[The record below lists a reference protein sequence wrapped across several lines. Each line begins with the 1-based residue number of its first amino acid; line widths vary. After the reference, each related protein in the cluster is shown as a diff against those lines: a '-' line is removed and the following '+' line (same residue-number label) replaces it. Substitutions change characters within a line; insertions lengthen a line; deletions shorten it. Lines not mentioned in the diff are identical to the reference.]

1 MKYRPYGKTGV
12 SASSLGFGCMRLPMK
27 DEKTVDREKAIPM
40 LRKAYEL
47 GVNYFDT
54 GKWYCAQDSE
64 KTLGEALKGMDRKK
78 VFVSTKYA
86 LEKPTAADMREKFE
100 TSLRLLDLEYV
111 DFYHLW
117 GMSWK
122 TFTEKIDIPG
132 GPIETYR
139 KLKEEGL
146 VRHLSFSFHSDPE
159 DIVKLVDT
167 GIFETMLCQYNLLDR
182 ANEKGIAYAASK
194 GLGVA
199 IMGPVGGGRLGAPSE
214 AMENLLSG
222 QVRASSAEL
231 ALRFVL
237 ANPNVTLALSGMSEM
252 GHVIE
257 NAAVASNK
265 EILSAAELE
274 RIDRSAAENQKM
286 MDLYCTG
293 CKYCMPCPQNVNIPH
308 IFKAMNYYKVW
319 DLKEYAQSMYKNTQD
334 TLEKKG
340 MKADACIECGECEKK
355 CPQKIPII
363 EQLKESHTAL
373 SVRA

>member
-12 SASSLGFGCMRLPMK
+12 SASALGFGCMRLPMK

-40 LRKAYEL
+40 LHKAYEL

-132 GPIETYR
+132 GPMETYR

-159 DIVKLVDT
+159 DIIKLVDT
-167 GIFETMLCQYNLLDR
+167 GMFETMLCQYNLLDR

-199 IMGPVGGGRLGAPSE
+199 VMGPVGGGRLGAPSE
-214 AMENLLSG
+214 AMEKLLSG
-222 QVRASSAEL
+222 QARASSAEL

-252 GHVIE
+252 GHVVA
-257 NAAVASNK
+257 NAAVASNN
-265 EILSAAELE
+265 ELLSAAELK

-319 DLKEYAQSMYKNTQD
+319 DLKEYAQSMYRNTQD
-334 TLEKKG
+334 TLDKKG

-363 EQLKESHTAL
+363 EQLKESHRAL
-373 SVRA
+373 SVQA

>member
-1 MKYRPYGKTGV
+1 MKYRPYGNTGV
-12 SASSLGFGCMRLPMK
+12 DASALGFGCMRLPMK
-27 DEKTVDREKAIPM
+27 DEKTVDRDKAIPM
-40 LRKAYEL
+40 LHKAYAL
-47 GVNYFDT
+47 GVNYYDT

-64 KTLGEALKGMDRKK
+64 KTLGEALKGMDREK

-86 LEKPTAADMREKFE
+86 LAEPTAADMREKFE
-100 TSLRLLDLEYV
+100 TSLELLDQEYV

-122 TFTEKIDIPG
+122 SFTEKIDIPG
-132 GPIETYR
+132 GPIETFR

-159 DIVKLVDT
+159 DIIKLVDT

-182 ANEKGIAYAASK
+182 SNEEGIAYAASK

-214 AMENLLSG
+214 AMEKLLPG
-222 QVRASSAEL
+222 QERASSAEL

-237 ANPNVTLALSGMSEM
+237 TNPNVTLALSGMSAM
-252 GHVIE
+252 SHVVE
-257 NAAVASNK
+257 NAAVASNS
-265 EILSAAELE
+265 ELLSDAELKQIE
-274 RIDRSAAENQKM
+274 RSATENKKM

-319 DLKEYAQSMYKNTQD
+319 DLKEHARTMYKNTPN
-334 TLEKKG
+334 TLDKKG
-340 MKADACIECGECEKK
+340 KQADACIECGECEEK
-355 CPQKIPII
+355 CPQNIPII
-363 EQLKESHTAL
+363 EQLKESHAAL
-373 SVRA
+373 S